1 MRLLPLPNRLASS
14 AERPTPGAFHPAR
27 PPYLG
32 DPKAPARLR
41 RGGLALVM
49 ILAAGSSLAQAQTG
63 AATPPPAV
71 DASTD
76 KAPDRTDTDRLL
88 TNTRQ
93 SVRLAAEGLARGVDS
108 WFGDKPFEDGGR
120 VSEGLLSINL
130 LSRQHENL
138 DTNVRF
144 HARWKLPNLGDRS
157 DFYLGQGDRREL
169 VKDQPVALTRAQR
182 LQAERTDNR
191 GFFAGLGVSLRDAFE
206 LRLGFR
212 GGLKPYAQ
220 ASYKRDW
227 PLSPVDRLDFRE
239 TLFWTLD
246 DHLGSTTA
254 LSYEHHLTQRWTLR
268 WLNATTITQKV
279 TDFEWSSN
287 LGAYKA
293 YGGQRL
299 LSLEALFSGM
309 QGSGIGLSDYGLQT
323 KWEQPI
329 HRDWLIGEV
338 IVGHFW
344 PRKDVSSPRER
355 AWALGAGLKLKF

>member
-1 MRLLPLPNRLASS
+1 M
-14 AERPTPGAFHPAR
+14 
-27 PPYLG
+27 
-32 DPKAPARLR
+32 
-41 RGGLALVM
+41 
-49 ILAAGSSLAQAQTG
+49 
-63 AATPPPAV
+63 
-71 DASTD
+71 
-76 KAPDRTDTDRLL
+76 L
-88 TNTRQ
+88 TSTRQ

-120 VSEGLLSINL
+120 VSEGRLSINL

-144 HARWKLPNLGDRS
+144 HARWKLPNLGERS
-157 DFYLGQGDRREL
+157 YFYLGQGDQREL

-182 LQAERTDNR
+182 LQAVRTDNR

-227 PLSPVDRLDFRE
+227 QLSPVDHLDFRE

-254 LSYEHHLTQRWTLR
+254 LSYAHQLTPRWTLR

-279 TDFEWSSN
+279 QDFEWSSN

-299 LSLEALFSGM
+299 LSLEALFSGV
-309 QGSGIGLSDYGLQT
+309 QGSGIGLSDYGLQS

-338 IVGHFW
+338 LVGHFW
-344 PRKDVSSPRER
+344 PRKNVSSPRER